1 MVVCSQDVAEK
12 HNTLSSAAWE
22 KFMDELLTRG
32 CTNLRVQLQRTQ
44 TTISQWLR
52 IVPLRKAG
60 ASHDDHK
67 SSAGGMITQSNVT
80 PKQIYC
86 HISFPLEKTSYH

>member
-1 MVVCSQDVAEK
+1 MVVCSQDAAEK
-12 HNTLSSAAWE
+12 HNTLSLAAWE
-22 KFMDELLTRG
+22 KFIDELLTRG

-60 ASHDDHK
+60 ASRDDHK
-67 SSAGGMITQSNVT
+67 SSAQDMIT
-80 PKQIYC
+80 
-86 HISFPLEKTSYH
+86 